1 MEIPNRLTSRTPT
14 PPSRGDHRS
23 AIDLAEEVDHVLGAA
38 EPRQIAVNDDA
49 VEAVI
54 NEGQQVAEQPGEE
67 FHGQHHHAPDR
78 S

>member
-1 MEIPNRLTSRTPT
+1 
-14 PPSRGDHRS
+14 
-23 AIDLAEEVDHVLGAA
+23 VDHVLGAA